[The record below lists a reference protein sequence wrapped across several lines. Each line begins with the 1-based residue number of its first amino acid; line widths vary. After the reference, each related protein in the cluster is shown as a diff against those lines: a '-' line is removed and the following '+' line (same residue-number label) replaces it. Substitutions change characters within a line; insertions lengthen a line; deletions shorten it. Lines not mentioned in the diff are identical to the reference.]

1 VESEVHD
8 FFQRH
13 RLLLD
18 GNWVHEHAS
27 DELLDYVG
35 DYPTRLDEGWQAH
48 FYFVSTGTA
57 TPRQKKLVAE
67 LEEKAKA
74 DYFGISFNLM
84 DFSAIKEFYIESET
98 LEAQISELV
107 EFDIPRNKWLMFEK
121 PRLTIVAVVKANTLI
136 NLYRTERERIFAV
149 TN

>member
-1 VESEVHD
+1 MEEEKVTTFSTNDLKFDLIIEDDEQKVVYFCQTKFVSVKNNPDIVESEVHD

-84 DFSAIKEFYIESET
+84 DFSAIK
-98 LEAQISELV
+98 
-107 EFDIPRNKWLMFEK
+107 
-121 PRLTIVAVVKANTLI
+121 
-136 NLYRTERERIFAV
+136 
-149 TN
+149 